1 LGRWQDRQR
10 LIGYSRIDWLQPNLL
25 ARRKKAMA
33 AVAARTTEF
42 DDMKK
47 VGDDIIDIEYYW
59 NQCFP
64 FLCSHK
70 L

>member
-1 LGRWQDRQR
+1 
-10 LIGYSRIDWLQPNLL
+10 
-25 ARRKKAMA
+25 MA
-33 AVAARTTEF
+33 AMAARTTEF

-64 FLCSHK
+64 FLCTHK